1 MQDKAKLLEDILSY
15 RKSNKKD
22 IVYGTKGE
30 IVKIIAEHGDVI
42 IVEGKHRFSVDKLKL
57 EYIN

>member
-22 IVYGTKGE
+22 IIYGTKGE
-30 IVKIIAEHGDVI
+30 IVKIIAVHIHCMI
-42 IVEGKHRFSVDKLKL
+42 IAIVF
-57 EYIN
+57 